1 MANNP
6 LKRFKK
12 LQSSNYDDKIKP
24 RTFQK
29 LQVKARRTES
39 NFDNIQSN
47 LNNKLK
53 DLIGENEESFFQD
66 EDINNISFELSN
78 INDMDDLL
86 DNFSNKS
93 DEKIDLEFES
103 TTNEEG
109 IELIDDYLKE
119 STKKIIESKKGF
131 DKDVIKLTKEFYNDL
146 INNLNIDETIKNKNL
161 TRTISKEE
169 LIYYNDNN
177 SNINEDKK
185 NTFKRKSY
193 GDSKSNMFSESI
205 TSDDN
210 NTPKFKNY
218 LMGLNDTGQ
227 TFGKVFSM
235 QSKFYKSSS
244 KYVMDRIDE
253 DKKIESIQKEDEK

>member
-1 MANNP
+1 M
-6 LKRFKK
+6 LK
-12 LQSSNYDDKIKP
+12 
-24 RTFQK
+24 
-29 LQVKARRTES
+29 
-39 NFDNIQSN
+39 
-47 LNNKLK
+47 
-53 DLIGENEESFFQD
+53 NEESFQEEE
-66 EDINNISFELSN
+66 EDIKYISFELSN
-78 INDMDDLL
+78 VDDMCDLL
-86 DNFSNKS
+86 DNFSDKS

-218 LMGLNDTGQ
+218 LTGLNDTGQ

-244 KYVMDRIDE
+244 KYIMDKIDE